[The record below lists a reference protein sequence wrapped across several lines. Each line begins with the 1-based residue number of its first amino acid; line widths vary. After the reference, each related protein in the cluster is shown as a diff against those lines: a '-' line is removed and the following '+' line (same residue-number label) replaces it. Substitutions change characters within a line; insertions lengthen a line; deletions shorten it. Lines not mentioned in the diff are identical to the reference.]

1 MSDYKLSLDNDEVI
15 KVLTRN
21 AIKCLVCNTVLESK
35 HRHHYNQ
42 CQCSNESAVDGGLDY
57 QRVLAKDLDLVE
69 NLCEYV
75 EMTRG
80 EHYKQLEQQKLA
92 EQLKLQERIDKGE
105 MINVGSDTNP
115 HWVSKEV
122 WDIVVKAS
130 NKYHPDAKKRG
141 EK

>member
-1 MSDYKLSLDNDEVI
+1 MFELDKDEVI

-21 AIKCLVCNTVLESK
+21 AIKCLVCNTVLDSK

-42 CQCSNESAVDGGLDY
+42 CQCRNECATDGGLVY

-80 EHYKQLEQQKLA
+80 ERDKQLEQQKLD
-92 EQLKLQERIDKGE
+92 EQIKLQKRIDNGE
-105 MINVGSDTNP
+105 MLNVGNDSNP

-122 WDIVVKAS
+122 WAIVMKVS
-130 NKYHPDAKKRG
+130 EKYHPNAKKK

>member
-1 MSDYKLSLDNDEVI
+1 MSYSRVG
-15 KVLTRN
+15 
-21 AIKCLVCNTVLESK
+21 
-35 HRHHYNQ
+35 
-42 CQCSNESAVDGGLDY
+42 AV
-57 QRVLAKDLDLVE
+57 DLDLVE

-80 EHYKQLEQQKLA
+80 EHYKQLEQQKLS

-105 MINVGSDTNP
+105 MINVGSDINL

-122 WDIVVKAS
+122 WDIVMKAS
-130 NKYHPDAKKRG
+130 DKYYPNAKKRG

>member
-1 MSDYKLSLDNDEVI
+1 MFELDKNEVI

-21 AIKCLVCNTVLESK
+21 AVKCLVCNTVLESK

-42 CQCSNESAVDGGLDY
+42 CQCSNECATDGGLVY

-80 EHYKQLEQQKLA
+80 EQDKQIEQQKLD
-92 EQLKLQERIDKGE
+92 QQRRLQKCIDNGE
-105 MINVGSDTNP
+105 MINVGSGDNP

-122 WDIVVKAS
+122 WDIVMKVSEKYYHNVK
-130 NKYHPDAKKRG
+130 KK
-141 EK
+141 K

>member
-1 MSDYKLSLDNDEVI
+1 MKNEII

-21 AIKCLVCNTVLESK
+21 AVKCLVCNTVLESK
-35 HRHHYNQ
+35 HQHHFVECGCKNQ
-42 CQCSNESAVDGGLDY
+42 TFNDGGLLY
-57 QRVLAKDLDLVE
+57 NRVGAKDLDLVE

-92 EQLKLQERIDKGE
+92 EQLNLQERIDNGE
-105 MINVGSDTNP
+105 MINVGSDINP

-122 WDIVVKAS
+122 WDIVMKAS
-130 NKYHPDAKKRG
+130 DKYYTNAKNRG
-141 EK
+141 KK

>member
-1 MSDYKLSLDNDEVI
+1 MFELDENEVI

-35 HRHHYNQ
+35 HQHRYVQ
-42 CQCSNESAVDGGLDY
+42 CQCSNEAATDGGLSY
-57 QRVLAKDLDLVE
+57 QRYMAKDLDLVE

-80 EHYKQLEQQKLA
+80 EHYKQLE
-92 EQLKLQERIDKGE
+92 EQRILQEKKLQERIERGE
-105 MINVGSDTNP
+105 MINVGSDISP

-122 WDIVVKAS
+122 WDIVMKAS
-130 NKYHPDAKKRG
+130 DKYYPNAKKRG
-141 EK
+141 KK

>member
-1 MSDYKLSLDNDEVI
+1 MFELDKNEVI

-35 HRHHYNQ
+35 HRHNFVECGCKNQ
-42 CQCSNESAVDGGLDY
+42 TFNDGGLLY
-57 QRVLAKDLDLVE
+57 TRTGAVDLDLVE

-80 EHYKQLEQQKLA
+80 ERDKQIEQQKLD
-92 EQLKLQERIDKGE
+92 EQIKLQERIDNGE
-105 MINVGSDTNP
+105 MINVGSERNH
-115 HWVSKEV
+115 HWVSKQV
-122 WDIVVKAS
+122 WDIVMKVS
-130 NKYHPDAKKRG
+130 EKYHPNAKKK

>member
-1 MSDYKLSLDNDEVI
+1 MFELDKDEVI

-21 AIKCLVCNTVLESK
+21 AVKCLVCDTVLESK

-42 CQCSNESAVDGGLDY
+42 CQCRNECATDGGLVY

-80 EHYKQLEQQKLA
+80 ERDKQLEQQKLD
-92 EQLKLQERIDKGE
+92 EQLKLQKRIDNGE
-105 MINVGSDTNP
+105 MINVGSEINP
-115 HWVSKEV
+115 HWVSKQV
-122 WDIVVKAS
+122 WDIVMKAS
-130 NKYHPDAKKRG
+130 EKYYHNPKK
-141 EK
+141 KK

>member
-1 MSDYKLSLDNDEVI
+1 MSISSMNNDEVI

-21 AIKCLVCNTVLESK
+21 AVKCLVCNTVLESK

-42 CQCSNESAVDGGLDY
+42 CQCRNECAVDGGLDY
-57 QRVLAKDLDLVE
+57 QRTLAKDLDLVE

-80 EHYKQLEQQKLA
+80 ERDKQLEQKKLD
-92 EQLKLQERIDKGE
+92 EQIKLQKRIDNGE
-105 MINVGSDTNP
+105 MLNVRSESNP
-115 HWVSKEV
+115 HWVSKQV
-122 WDIVVKAS
+122 WDIVIKAS
-130 NKYHPDAKKRG
+130 EKYYHNAKKK